1 MIAAEPIEETT
12 MPDRARIDRIAAYFD
27 GLQRTRANL
36 PPLPP
41 EVQPRDFDEAYA
53 VADVLQQRWAETR
66 GPVVGYK
73 VAITTKVMQ
82 ELMGINEP
90 CAGAIFRRF
99 LHASPATVAM
109 SDYLHPAVECE
120 IGMRL
125 GADLLDRGR
134 PHDLDSVAAAVE
146 SCHAAIEIIEDQNAE
161 YKKVNAT
168 GLAANNAWNGGAV
181 LGPAVTDWRRLDLC
195 ALGGS
200 MSIAGVEQGRGKGA
214 DVLGHPLNSLAWLAN
229 NRIARGRPLR
239 KGMAVLTG
247 SIVSTK
253 WPKAGETVTVTVE
266 RLGEA
271 SAKFV

>member
-1 MIAAEPIEETT
+1 MA
-12 MPDRARIDRIAAYFD
+12 DRARIDRIAAYFD
-27 GLQRTRANL
+27 GLVRTRGNL
-36 PPLPP
+36 LPLPP
-41 EVQPRDFDEAYA
+41 EVRPSDVNEAYA
-53 VADVLQQRWAETR
+53 VAEVLQARWAESR
-66 GPVVGYK
+66 GPIVGYK

-90 CAGAIFRRF
+90 CAGAIFRNF

-109 SDYLHPAVECE
+109 RDYVHAAVECE

-125 GADLLDRGR
+125 SADLPDRGR
-134 PHDLDSVAAAVE
+134 PHDRESVADAVE
-146 SCHAAIEIIEDQNAE
+146 SCHAAIEIVEDQNAE
-161 YKKVNAT
+161 YKKVDAL

-181 LGPAVTDWRRLDLC
+181 LGPAVTDWRRLELG
-195 ALGGS
+195 ALSGW
-200 MSIAGVEQGRGKGA
+200 MSISGAEQGRGKGA

-253 WPKAGETVTVTVE
+253 FPKRGETVTVAVE
-266 RLGEA
+266 GLGEA